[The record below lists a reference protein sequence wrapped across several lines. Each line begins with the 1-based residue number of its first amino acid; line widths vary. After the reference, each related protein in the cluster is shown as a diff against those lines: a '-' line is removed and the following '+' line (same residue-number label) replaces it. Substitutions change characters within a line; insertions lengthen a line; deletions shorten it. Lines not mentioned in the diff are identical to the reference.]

1 MWLLAALALAQP
13 YTIEK
18 GPDATLAAGSK
29 GSLELRIVLKG
40 DRYFLPPDAPLL
52 IKLFADGDVAVER
65 SLLKRED
72 AVDPRP
78 GEKAKQMTFRIPVSA
93 AQNGERGTVRAEIL
107 FYVGTPTW
115 SREVREK
122 AEWAVTVK
130 R

>member
-1 MWLLAALALAQP
+1 MVWLLALALAQP
-13 YTIEK
+13 YAIEK

-29 GSLELRIVLKG
+29 GSLELRIVIKG
-40 DRYFLPPDAPLL
+40 DRFFLPPDAPLL
-52 IKLFADGDVAVER
+52 VKLFAEGDVAVER

-78 GEKAKQMTFRIPVSA
+78 GEKAHQMTFRIPVAA
-93 AQNGERGTVRAEIL
+93 AQTGERGIVRAEIL

-115 SREVREK
+115 SREVRETAK
-122 AEWAVTVK
+122 WNVSVK